1 MPDTH
6 TLLLFVLAGWLLN
19 LTPGPDVLCI
29 VRHALRGGVRAGMVA
44 GLGVVGGCFVHVG
57 AAALGLGVLLQGSAT
72 AFTVL
77 KLAGAAYLCW
87 IGWKALRAP
96 SGLGLPADEASN
108 TPPAP
113 AWRSVFLDGFWTN
126 VLNPKVALF
135 FLAFLPQFI
144 APGTDDPTLV
154 FLALGLVFNL
164 ASVPINLGWA
174 ALAAWLA
181 GRPSMQRGLAW
192 VDRVAGV
199 LLIGFGLRL
208 AWSERP

>member
-29 VRHALRGGVRAGMVA
+29 VRHALRDGVRAGMVA

-57 AAALGLGVLLQGSAT
+57 AAALGVGVLLQGSAT

-77 KLAGAAYLCW
+77 KLLGAAYLCW
-87 IGWKALRAP
+87 IGLQALRAP
-96 SGLGLPADEASN
+96 SGLGLPTDGA
-108 TPPAP
+108 AP
-113 AWRSVFLDGFWTN
+113 ARAAPALRGVFLDGFWTN

-144 APGTDDPTLV
+144 DQDEATPTLAMLQLSAV
-154 FLALGLVFNL
+154 FMAMTFAVFALYGAFAARMRQHVLGSPTAMAWLRRSFAATFVALGAKLALT
-164 ASVPINLGWA
+164 P
-174 ALAAWLA
+174 
-181 GRPSMQRGLAW
+181 R
-192 VDRVAGV
+192 
-199 LLIGFGLRL
+199 
-208 AWSERP
+208 